1 MSVEELAV
9 QLVATREKIRASR
22 ALYSVCK
29 KLALRRSCIVFF
41 FGAIRRSVFVCVCV
55 CFGFGCLCVAAAWLF
70 SGGAWWRCRFRSFS
84 HSASRLLSARWRGP
98 LLEFRNTVVAA
109 HKLFVVAVRCHHLLW
124 KQRRQGYSATQ
135 ARTLAIDSFFFP
147 FHLASAVKVNSLIVA
162 SCRVIRQ
169 EMFSKAAL
177 GIV

>member
-55 CFGFGCLCVAAAWLF
+55 FWLRVFVRGC
-70 SGGAWWRCRFRSFS
+70 
-84 HSASRLLSARWRGP
+84 RL
-98 LLEFRNTVVAA
+98 VVQRRR
-109 HKLFVVAVRCHHLLW
+109 LVAV
-124 KQRRQGYSATQ
+124 SV
-135 ARTLAIDSFFFP
+135 SEFFP
-147 FHLASAVKVNSLIVA
+147 Q
-162 SCRVIRQ
+162 RVSFVERQ
-169 EMFSKAAL
+169 MAWPAAR
-177 GIV
+177 VS